1 MQRTVCTVRIVPD
14 NEIPASPRISSRLP
28 RYLATAYTLL
38 IIYASLH
45 PFTGWRDSG
54 ADILAYLSA
63 PWPRYWTGF
72 DLATNIFAYLP
83 FGFLWVPALQGH
95 VRRVWAV
102 LLTILLGLTLSG
114 MLETLQSFL
123 PSRVASNV
131 DLATNVLGTMLGA
144 LLGWRWG
151 KVFLDGGRFHAWIR
165 SRVGE
170 DALAHGGLVLMGL
183 WMLTQ
188 LNPEILLFGNGD
200 LRGFLEKMDWLEN
213 PPYVVEHF
221 PWVEASVTGT
231 NTLAVGL
238 LVSCLLRV
246 HIRRLGLMIF
256 VVALLMKSLSL
267 TVLTST
273 ASVAWATQGNL
284 TGLGGGIVVWWVASF
299 LPYPLRQMLAALAL
313 MLATT
318 LVNLS
323 PENPYQAM
331 TLQVWQQGHFLNF
344 NGLTRLSS
352 ALWPFL
358 ALPWLMLQRENRKEL
373 ASSASA

>member
-1 MQRTVCTVRIVPD
+1 MPD
-14 NEIPASPRISSRLP
+14 TELERPASPRISSRLP

-54 ADILAYLSA
+54 ADVLAYLPA

-72 DLATNIFAYLP
+72 DLVTNVFAYLP
-83 FGFLWVPALQGH
+83 LGFLWVPALQGH
-95 VRRVWAV
+95 VRRGWAV
-102 LLTILLGLTLSG
+102 LLTILLGLMLSG
-114 MLETLQSFL
+114 LLETLQNFL

-144 LLGWRWG
+144 FIGWRWG

-165 SRVGE
+165 RRVGE

-200 LRGFLEKMDWLEN
+200 LRGFLEKMELLEN

-238 LVSCLLRV
+238 LVSCLLRS
-246 HIRRLGLMIF
+246 HTRRLGLLVFGI
-256 VVALLMKSLSL
+256 ALLMKSLSL

-284 TGLGGGIVVWWVASF
+284 TGLGGGVLVWWVASF
-299 LPYPLRQMLAALAL
+299 LSYPLRQMLAALAL
-313 MLATT
+313 MIATT

-331 TLQVWQQGHFLNF
+331 TLQIWQQGHFLNF

-358 ALPWLMLQRENRKEL
+358 ALPWLMLQRENQKGV
-373 ASSASA
+373 SASVSMKQT